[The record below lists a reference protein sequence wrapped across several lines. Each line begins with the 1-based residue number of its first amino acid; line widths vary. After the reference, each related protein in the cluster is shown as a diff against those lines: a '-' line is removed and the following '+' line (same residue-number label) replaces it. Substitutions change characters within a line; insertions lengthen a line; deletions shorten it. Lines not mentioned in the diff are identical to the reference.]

1 MIRLSGRGG
10 GEEKAK
16 RKGNSPLLPLCSQ
29 SVSFWPFQPKP
40 VHRLGCLRLYAQ
52 YSSLYPVRN
61 PKDFRAPEF
70 LPEKYRGPRFL
81 TIGKTSGKKT
91 NQLKE

>member
-1 MIRLSGRGG
+1 L
-10 GEEKAK
+10 A
-16 RKGNSPLLPLCSQ
+16 LPA
-29 SVSFWPFQPKP
+29 VVIPFQPKP

-70 LPEKYRGPRFL
+70 LPENTGVLGSLR
-81 TIGKTSGKKT
+81 
-91 NQLKE
+91 

>member
-1 MIRLSGRGG
+1 V
-10 GEEKAK
+10 K
-16 RKGNSPLLPLCSQ
+16 RKQKERGISSPPLFTTLL
-29 SVSFWPFQPKP
+29 SVSFFLALPAVVIPFQPKP

-70 LPEKYRGPRFL
+70 LPENTGVLGSLR
-81 TIGKTSGKKT
+81 
-91 NQLKE
+91 

>member
-1 MIRLSGRGG
+1 VIRLSSRGG
-10 GEEKAK
+10 GEEKAE
-16 RKGNSPLLPLCSQ
+16 RKGNFLPPLFTTLL
-29 SVSFWPFQPKP
+29 SVSFFLALPAVVIPFQPKP

-70 LPEKYRGPRFL
+70 LPENTGVLGSLR
-81 TIGKTSGKKT
+81 
-91 NQLKE
+91 